1 MLYFLYIFRPRVF
14 PEYFTLSIEDETMN
28 DTFFKLVLPSA
39 EDLSKKDFSSNVNTK
54 YTKEVNK
61 EDMNTPIII
70 INPLCENE
78 GRLKIK
84 SEYSVTNIIDR
95 ISFGYK

>member
-28 DTFFKLVLPSA
+28 DTFFKLVLPCP
-39 EDLSKKDFSSNVNTK
+39 EDLYKKEFSSNVNTK

-61 EDMNTPIII
+61 EDVNTPIII
-70 INPLCENE
+70 INPICENE
-78 GRLKIK
+78 GNL
-84 SEYSVTNIIDR
+84 
-95 ISFGYK
+95 